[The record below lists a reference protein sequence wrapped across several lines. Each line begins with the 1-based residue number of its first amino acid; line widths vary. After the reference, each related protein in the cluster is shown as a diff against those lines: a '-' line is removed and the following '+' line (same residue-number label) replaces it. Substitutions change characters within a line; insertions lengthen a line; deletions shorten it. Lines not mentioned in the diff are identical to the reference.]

1 MSDSFDNLPIPLD
14 SLPKFEEVTLTP
26 IASKYAIV
34 AHVQYGITYLV
45 LIVLTLS
52 NYFFIQKEIPYVWW
66 IVFVLFALVAL
77 LHIYKLMH
85 IKTRQ
90 YGFRTHDV
98 LFKRGVI
105 TTTTTIIPFNK
116 IQHLAVHQ
124 GWTSR
129 YLGLASLE
137 FFTAG
142 GDSSD
147 LEIPGIALQEAYQ
160 WRDLVLDKISS
171 LPLVENIKIEAPEN
185 LTNEEL

>member
-1 MSDSFDNLPIPLD
+1 MSDSFENLPIPLEN
-14 SLPKFEEVTLTP
+14 LPKFEEVTLAP
-26 IASKYAIV
+26 ISTKYTIV

-45 LIVLTLS
+45 LILLTLT
-52 NYFFIQKEIPYVWW
+52 NYFFFQKEIPYVWW
-66 IVFVLFALVAL
+66 IVFGLFALVAL
-77 LHIYKLMH
+77 LHVYKLMH

-129 YLGLASLE
+129 YLGLASLD

-160 WRDLVLDKISS
+160 WRDMVLDKISS
-171 LPLVENIKIEAPEN
+171 LPMVEKAQNEALEN
-185 LTNEEL
+185 STNEEL

>member
-1 MSDSFDNLPIPLD
+1 MSDSFQNSSISLGE
-14 SLPKFEEVTLTP
+14 LPKFEEVTLTP
-26 IASKYAIV
+26 IESKYTMV

-45 LIVLTLS
+45 LIVLTLI
-52 NYFFIQKEIPYVWW
+52 NHFFIQKEIPYLWG
-66 IVFVLFALVAL
+66 IVSGLFVLIAL
-77 LHIYKLMH
+77 LHAYKLMH

-98 LFKRGVI
+98 LFKRGII

-129 YLGLASLE
+129 YFGLASLE

-147 LEIPGIALQEAYQ
+147 LEIPGIILEDAYQ
-160 WRDLVLDKISS
+160 WRDMVLDKISS
-171 LPLVENIKIEAPEN
+171 LPLVVNDKYEAPEN
-185 LTNEEL
+185 LTHEEL